1 MRNGQI
7 QTVER
12 AASTITNAITDS
24 VRYAAQCSTEA
35 RRLTSKAQ
43 DALQDGLHETTRAL
57 KVMKRRAEKFED
69 AAEHY
74 VKREPLNGGRSDAS
88 RICALSPIRSCSTTT
103 MRSRTCR
110 EPLRSGRDWFA
121 TRSGISTG

>member
-1 MRNGQI
+1 MRNGEI
-7 QTVER
+7 RTVER
-12 AASTITNAITDS
+12 AASTITNAIADS

-74 VKREPLNGGRSDAS
+74 VKREPLKAAAVIAGVALFAGLVIGWKTRRRPR
-88 RICALSPIRSCSTTT
+88 RIFGAVV
-103 MRSRTCR
+103 
-110 EPLRSGRDWFA
+110 
-121 TRSGISTG
+121 